1 MQKVFLL
8 RTLNFLT
15 ERTGSTEAKVHLRS
29 SLVALAASLVLSL
42 LFVESFLRVF
52 PHVALSAS
60 QRRELAWRK
69 THTTADEILTRK
81 HYSFDRYSPELG
93 WELKPNLRTPEV
105 NSNSKGLR
113 GTREYLLEPLTGVR
127 RVLCIGDSFMF
138 GENLSDEQTL
148 PAQLEAL
155 LNRNG
160 RWEVLNLADH
170 GYGTDQ
176 LWLRLQHLG
185 FQYHADLVVVGF
197 FGDDLSRNTLS
208 FRDYAK
214 PYFELAGQR
223 LILRNTPVPT
233 PEELLSHPPE
243 WPSCVLRFWCALQVI
258 TQHWA
263 RVSPLGPPLEYTQA
277 GKVTLAILDAMLQE
291 SRSHGLQLILMII
304 PPSKLRSEPSK
315 VEVLLSK
322 WAERTGTPLI
332 KLREAYLRLAKAERA
347 RLYAGHWTA
356 YGAAVTAQVLAEK
369 IRNVLPTS
377 Q

>member
-1 MQKVFLL
+1 VQKVFLL

-60 QRRELAWRK
+60 QRRELAGRK

-176 LWLRLQHLG
+176 QWLRLQHLG

-197 FGDDLSRNTLS
+197 FSDSKYPQ
-208 FRDYAK
+208 F
-214 PYFELAGQR
+214 PR
-223 LILRNTPVPT
+223 LRQT
-233 PEELLSHPPE
+233 
-243 WPSCVLRFWCALQVI
+243 VL
-258 TQHWA
+258 
-263 RVSPLGPPLEYTQA
+263 
-277 GKVTLAILDAMLQE
+277 
-291 SRSHGLQLILMII
+291 
-304 PPSKLRSEPSK
+304 
-315 VEVLLSK
+315 
-322 WAERTGTPLI
+322 
-332 KLREAYLRLAKAERA
+332 
-347 RLYAGHWTA
+347 
-356 YGAAVTAQVLAEK
+356 
-369 IRNVLPTS
+369 
-377 Q
+377 